1 MISVTYLV
9 IKFIGFDSYL
19 TIENGRHDIGKQ
31 NRLPD
36 AVSPESLLHYSSMEN
51 AYFASIA

>member
-1 MISVTYLV
+1 MISVNYLV
-9 IKFIGFDSYL
+9 IKFIGFDSIL
-19 TIENGRHDIGKQ
+19 IIENARHDIGKQ

-36 AVSPESLLHYSSMEN
+36 VVSPESLSYYSSAEN

>member
-1 MISVTYLV
+1 MISETYPVL
-9 IKFIGFDSYL
+9 KFIGFDSFL
-19 TIENGRHDIGKQ
+19 TIENAGDDIGKQ

-36 AVSPESLLHYSSMEN
+36 AVSPESLSYYSSAEN

>member
-9 IKFIGFDSYL
+9 IKFIGFDSIL
-19 TIENGRHDIGKQ
+19 TIENCRQDIGKQ

-36 AVSPESLLHYSSMEN
+36 DVSPESLSYYSSTEN